1 MKDKERIAVV
11 HQIGDKKHTTERHYN
26 HRTGKLEDYDEYDNV
41 EKSKSTIATLPFCI
55 MYYDLHIFSYWIIL
69 LRHSISILD
78 DEWWFDYEWKK
89 RIGKLNKKIED
100 YRRTKLDEYLS
111 SVKPKK
117 EYKSGGYDRSSM
129 PALYPSIYLGSS
141 DDSDNDDYSVIR
153 RRKKKYPKVCTETR
167 PLSKEMREFREGL
180 DYLQRYV

>member
-1 MKDKERIAVV
+1 M
-11 HQIGDKKHTTERHYN
+11 
-26 HRTGKLEDYDEYDNV
+26 
-41 EKSKSTIATLPFCI
+41 
-55 MYYDLHIFSYWIIL
+55 
-69 LRHSISILD
+69 
-78 DEWWFDYEWKK
+78 
-89 RIGKLNKKIED
+89 NKKIED

-117 EYKSGGYDRSSM
+117 EYKSSRSDRSSM

-141 DDSDNDDYSVIR
+141 DDSDNDDYNVVR